1 MHLTKKTPY
10 SFTIRAVAAALIV
23 FLATLGANTAPTAF
37 AQEADTA
44 TTNSGDL
51 RKDVS
56 GRDVSD
62 DNQEKIRRGLE
73 GLTKEG
79 PLGQDSQDVLDMLTD
94 DQFVMQWGETDSLG
108 EAVGLDGL
116 KDLSQNETFLNRLR
130 KAGGS
135 NLADQLIGQVGDT
148 IRGADDLQGL
158 VDTLQGDMGQ
168 YQLTGNYTP
177 SDLLASVIFSVNK
190 GDHADSAQI
199 GLDQLARYPSADNPD
214 AQYGKMTDPDAARD
228 GSTDVGEKTA
238 AYIEAL
244 YDYQWISTKPN
255 ESGSIISWV
264 QKFFDKITGNNDVVS
279 AEQFSRLGLG
289 AGAFFAGIYDMST
302 SLISWLGEAARSVNI
317 LYLFGFAD
325 SQDPASDNKF
335 TEAVQGFLEKLG
347 LTNTTVWAAQYVVFV
362 FIASMLALV
371 LMWAF
376 SRVNK
381 AGEVP
386 KLTGVKK
393 WGTRLMVTL
402 VTVPLALVLTTILD
416 SMTTGLTTDMKDQ
429 AESPDSAYIVD
440 TLSWAGSKNLSLGP
454 AGISDFST
462 NKEDYKPTPDRIQAL
477 NESLDSA
484 GDNTKAQDRLSK
496 LKSGETISVEQYLN
510 WIENTQSKNAVGRF
524 VPSGNVNVEFNEQDE
539 DWSQAVGIVQSPY
552 FLSKKNN
559 YGDDSADGDGGSSSS
574 DDEED
579 SSSDDEDKDK
589 DKDDKDSED
598 STSDDSD
605 SDSGDDEE
613 AEEHAEEEDSKNQRI
628 ITIATFKDS
637 AQFNL
642 DKEGKSDAARVAW
655 NRPSTYIYGAVR
667 PGSAT
672 VQQTEKANYI
682 YDNKK
687 NYQDNDP
694 ETGEENGDISDD
706 KKRKLMQANA
716 ASIALYNRYA
726 GIQNSVDGGM
736 PSLSTQSVAFLLQSN
751 LSGGTLEYKGYNT
764 IPDKSGVGKNAGI
777 NGTQF
782 YRYTVPATG
791 ETDFTSRIAALS
803 VQWIIAGIISVVALM
818 ALLRSP
824 ILLALVNMIKSFFS
838 ALFGNLSGLL
848 NYVLYFT
855 AFRMSFAFVQ
865 AAIWLGNHMA
875 RTFID
880 VFHLGDVGSGIV
892 DKTEGME
899 LSILGVDI
907 IGDREISAFNNV
919 LLVIISVGFAA
930 LVCWPFIKSTTSNG
944 KVKQMSII
952 SATTNLPYIVADM
965 LTEKVD
971 NIARMVGEK
980 PMNNTRMYSNHAGIN
995 PGGQI
1000 KRGTSRALGIGA
1012 AGVGA
1017 ALGGTA
1023 GAAAA
1028 KSATDNITGGGRD
1041 TTDASNEIGQSQTA
1055 TDTARANSMMEDR
1068 KLPVQG
1074 RGGGENTDA
1083 PTEVMDTA
1091 QNGSNGPVGPSNG
1104 TPDGEVSKPIHGTA
1118 AGRDTGS
1125 HNLSGIKRNGGEA
1138 GTATPAGNPVSEM
1151 AENHSKIKPMP
1162 VDEMRSL
1169 MANPGKFQELAR
1181 NKEDLQSAID
1191 RARQAAKDHRG
1202 LAGSALV
1209 GTAMAGYKKRSAGT
1223 AKSFDNLAD
1232 QLDKAK
1238 AQADMQGKTVK
1249 SGINKNPVGN
1259 PAKKPAAKPTGQ
1271 PAKTTGQPPAQN
1283 PERPAPAKP
1292 SRKEKIRK
1300 VYNQPRK
1307 PIRETKTGMAF
1318 RTAKAVAQ
1326 APGDHGRGL
1335 EQMAKEMGNRH
1346 RENRER
1352 KARDLGRGNIPG
1364 KGGEKK

>member
-10 SFTIRAVAAALIV
+10 SFTIRALAAALIV

-44 TTNSGDL
+44 TTNGGDL

-56 GRDVSD
+56 ARDVDD

-177 SDLLASVIFSVNK
+177 SDLLASVIFSINK

-199 GLDQLARYPSADNPD
+199 GLDQLARYPSAENPN

-255 ESGSIISWV
+255 ESGSIVSWV

-347 LTNTTVWAAQYVVFV
+347 LTNTTVWAAQYVVFI
-362 FIASMLALV
+362 FITSMLALV

-381 AGEVP
+381 VGEVP

-416 SMTTGLTTDMKDQ
+416 SMTTGLTTDAKEQ

-462 NKEDYKPTPDRIQAL
+462 DKEDYKPTPDRIQAL
-477 NESLDSA
+477 NESLDSS

-510 WIENTQSKNAVGRF
+510 WIENTQSKNPVGRF
-524 VPSGNVNVEFNEQDE
+524 VPSGIVNVDFNEQEE
-539 DWSQAVGIVQSPY
+539 DWSEVGIVQSPY
-552 FLSKKNN
+552 FLSKRDN

-589 DKDDKDSED
+589 DDEDSEE

-613 AEEHAEEEDSKNQRI
+613 AEEHAEEEDSKDQRI
-628 ITIATFKDS
+628 ITIATFKDT

-672 VQQTEKANYI
+672 KEQTEKANYI
-682 YDNKK
+682 YDTKN

-694 ETGEENGDISDD
+694 ETGEENGDISDE
-706 KKRKLMQANA
+706 KKRKLMQSNA

-764 IPDKSGVGKNAGI
+764 IPNKSGVGKNAGI

-803 VQWIIAGIISVVALM
+803 IQWIIAGIISVVALM

-880 VFHLGDVGSGIV
+880 VFGLGNIGSGIA
-892 DKTEGME
+892 DKTEGMKM
-899 LSILGVDI
+899 SFLGMDI
-907 IGDREISAFNNV
+907 IGDREVSVFNNV
-919 LLVIISVGFAA
+919 LLVVISAGFAA

-965 LTEKVD
+965 LAEKVD

-980 PMNNTRMYSNHAGIN
+980 PMNNSRIYSGHSGIN

-1028 KSATDNITGGGRD
+1028 KSATDRVTGGGSED
-1041 TTDASNEIGQSQTA
+1041 GAGAPDEVGQSQTA
-1055 TDTARANSMMEDR
+1055 IDTARANSSMEDR

-1074 RGGGENTDA
+1074 RGGGEKMDA
-1083 PTEVMDTA
+1083 PTEILHEA
-1091 QNGSNGPVGPSNG
+1091 EKRAGSPAGPSNG
-1104 TPDGEVSKPIHGTA
+1104 MPGGEVPKPIHGTA
-1118 AGRDTGS
+1118 AGRNTGPQ
-1125 HNLSGIKRNGGEA
+1125 NLSGIKRNGGEA
-1138 GTATPAGNPVSEM
+1138 GSAIPTSNPVSEM
-1151 AENHSKIKPMP
+1151 AENHSNIKPMP

-1169 MANPGKFQELAR
+1169 MANPGKFQELTR

-1191 RARQAAKDHRG
+1191 RARQAAKQHRG

-1232 QLDKAK
+1232 QLNKAK
-1238 AQADMQGKTVK
+1238 EQADMQGKTVK
-1249 SGINKNPVGN
+1249 RGIGENPAGN
-1259 PAKKPAAKPTGQ
+1259 PAPAKPV
-1271 PAKTTGQPPAQN
+1271 KNPAQ
-1283 PERPAPAKP
+1283 PAPAKP
-1292 SRKEKIRK
+1292 SRKGKARK

-1335 EQMAKEMGNRH
+1335 EQMAKEMGDRH
-1346 RENRER
+1346 RQNRER

-1364 KGGEKK
+1364 RGGEKK

>member
-10 SFTIRAVAAALIV
+10 SLTIRAVAAALIV

-51 RKDVS
+51 RDEVS
-56 GRDVSD
+56 GREVSD
-62 DNQEKIRRGLE
+62 DNQEKIRRGLD
-73 GLTKEG
+73 GLTKDG
-79 PLGQDSQDVLDMLTD
+79 PLSQDSKDVLDMLTD
-94 DQFVMQWGETDSLG
+94 DSFTLQFGEADSLG
-108 EAVGLDGL
+108 DVVGLDGL
-116 KDLSQNETFLNRLR
+116 KDISQNETFLNRLR
-130 KAGGS
+130 QAGGN

-148 IRGADDLQGL
+148 IRGADDLGGL
-158 VDTLQGDMGQ
+158 IDTLKGDMGQ
-168 YQLTGNYTP
+168 YQLLGNYTP

-190 GDHADSAQI
+190 GKHADSAQI
-199 GLDQLARYPSADNPD
+199 GLDQLARYPSAENPN
-214 AQYGKMTDPDAARD
+214 AKYGQMIDPDAARD

-244 YDYQWISTKPN
+244 YDYQWLSTKPN
-255 ESGSIISWV
+255 ESGSIVSWV
-264 QKFFDKITGNNDVVS
+264 QKFFDKLTGNNDVVS

-317 LYLFGFAD
+317 LYLFGLAD
-325 SQDPASDNKF
+325 SEDPASDNKF

-362 FIASMLALV
+362 FIASMLAIV

-376 SRVNK
+376 SRVNR

-416 SMTTGLTTDMKDQ
+416 SMTTGLTTDAKDQ

-462 NKEDYKPTPDRIQAL
+462 DKEDYKPTPDRIQAL

-496 LKSGETISVEQYLN
+496 LKSGETISVDQYLN

-524 VPSGNVNVEFNEQDE
+524 VPAGTVDVSFNEKEE
-539 DWSQAVGIVQSPY
+539 DWSQQVGIVQSPY
-552 FLSKKNN
+552 FLSKRDN

-574 DDEED
+574 DDED
-579 SSSDDEDKDK
+579 SSSDDE
-589 DKDDKDSED
+589 DKDSED

-613 AEEHAEEEDSKNQRI
+613 AEEHADEEDSKDQRI
-628 ITIATFKDS
+628 ITIAMFKES

-655 NRPSTYIYGAVR
+655 NQPSSYIYGAVK

-672 VQQTEKANYI
+672 TQQTEKGNFI
-682 YDNKK
+682 YDPKET
-687 NYQDNDP
+687 YQDHDP
-694 ETGEENGDISDD
+694 ETGEANGDISDD
-706 KKRKLMQANA
+706 VKRKLMQSNA

-751 LSGGTLEYKGYNT
+751 LSNGTLEYKGYNT
-764 IPDKSGVGKNAGI
+764 IANKGGATKNAGI

-880 VFHLGDVGSGIV
+880 VFHLGDIGSGIA
-892 DKTEGME
+892 DKTEGMK
-899 LSILGVDI
+899 LSILGIDI
-907 IGDREISAFNNV
+907 IGDREVSTFNNV

-952 SATTNLPYIVADM
+952 SATTNLPYIIADM

-1028 KSATDNITGGGRD
+1028 KSATDNITGSGQNN
-1041 TTDASNEIGQSQTA
+1041 TDASNEIGQSQTA

-1083 PTEVMDTA
+1083 PTEVMDAA
-1091 QNGSNGPVGPSNG
+1091 QNGPVGPSNV

-1118 AGRDTGS
+1118 TGRDTDS
-1125 HNLSGIKRNGGEA
+1125 HNLSGIKRSGGEA
-1138 GTATPAGNPVSEM
+1138 ETATPAGNPVSEM
-1151 AENHSKIKPMP
+1151 AENHSKVKPMS

-1169 MANPGKFQELAR
+1169 KANPGKFQELTR

-1238 AQADMQGKTVK
+1238 AQADMQGKAVK
-1249 SGINKNPVGN
+1249 SGINKNPVN
-1259 PAKKPAAKPTGQ
+1259 PAKKPVAKPTGQ
-1271 PAKTTGQPPAQN
+1271 PAKPTGQPPAQN

-1364 KGGEKK
+1364 RGGEKK

>member
-10 SFTIRAVAAALIV
+10 SFTIRALAAALIV
-23 FLATLGANTAPTAF
+23 FLATLGANTAPAAF

-44 TTNSGDL
+44 TTNGGDL

-56 GRDVSD
+56 ARDVDD

-94 DQFVMQWGETDSLG
+94 DQFAMQWGETDSLG

-130 KAGGS
+130 EAGGS
-135 NLADQLIGQVGDT
+135 NLADQLMGQIGDN

-158 VDTLQGDMGQ
+158 VDTLKGDMGQ

-177 SDLLASVIFSVNK
+177 SDLLASVIFSASQNE
-190 GDHADSAQI
+190 HADSAQI
-199 GLDQLARYPSADNPD
+199 GLEQLKRYPSAENPD
-214 AQYGKMTDPDAARD
+214 AKYGQMIDPDAAHD

-244 YDYQWISTKPN
+244 YDYQWLSTKPN

-264 QKFFDKITGNNDVVS
+264 QKFFDKNSGNSGVVS

-289 AGAFFAGIYDMST
+289 AGAFFAGIYDMAT

-347 LTNTTVWAAQYVVFV
+347 LTNTTVWAAQYVVFI
-362 FIASMLALV
+362 FIAAMLAMV
-371 LMWAF
+371 LMLGF

-381 AGEVP
+381 TGEVP

-402 VTVPLALVLTTILD
+402 VTVPLALVLTTVLD
-416 SMTTGLTTDMKDQ
+416 SMTTGLTTDMKEQ

-462 NKEDYKPTPDRIQAL
+462 DKEDYKPTPDRIQAL
-477 NESLDSA
+477 NESLDSS

-510 WIENTQSKNAVGRF
+510 WIENTQSKNPVGRF
-524 VPSGNVNVEFNEQDE
+524 VPSGTVNVEFNKKEE
-539 DWSQAVGIVQSPY
+539 DWSQQVGIVQSPY
-552 FLSKKNN
+552 FLSSRYN

-589 DKDDKDSED
+589 EDKDSED

-613 AEEHAEEEDSKNQRI
+613 AEDHAEEEDSKDQRI
-628 ITIATFKDS
+628 ITIATFADS

-642 DKEGKSDAARVAW
+642 DKEGKSSAARVAW
-655 NRPSTYIYGAVR
+655 NQPSTYIYGAVK

-672 VQQTEKANYI
+672 KEQTRKGNYI
-682 YDNKK
+682 YDPNDT
-687 NYQDNDP
+687 YQDNNP
-694 ETGEENGDISDD
+694 ETGEENGEISDD
-706 KKRKLMQANA
+706 VERKLMQANA

-751 LSGGTLEYKGYNT
+751 LSNGTLEYKGYNT
-764 IPDKSGVGKNAGI
+764 ISGNAGSPKNAGI

-791 ETDFTSRIAALS
+791 ETDFTSRIAALA

-875 RTFID
+875 RAFID
-880 VFHLGDVGSGIV
+880 VFHLGDISSGIS
-892 DKTEGME
+892 DKTEA
-899 LSILGVDI
+899 LKFSIAGVDV
-907 IGDREISAFNNV
+907 IGDRQISMFNNV
-919 LLVIISVGFAA
+919 LLVIISAGFAA

-952 SATTNLPYIVADM
+952 SATTNLPYIIADM

-980 PMNNTRMYSNHAGIN
+980 PMNNNRIYSGHSGIN

-1000 KRGTSRALGIGA
+1000 KRGLGRAAGIGA

-1028 KSATDNITGGGRD
+1028 KSATDRVTGGGSED
-1041 TTDASNEIGQSQTA
+1041 GAGAPDEVGQSQTA
-1055 TDTARANSMMEDR
+1055 IDTARTNSSTEDR
-1068 KLPVQG
+1068 KLPIQG
-1074 RGGGENTDA
+1074 RGGGEKMDA
-1083 PTEVMDTA
+1083 PTEILHEA
-1091 QNGSNGPVGPSNG
+1091 EKRAGSPAGPSNG
-1104 TPDGEVSKPIHGTA
+1104 MPGGEVSKPIHGTA
-1118 AGRDTGS
+1118 AGRNTGPQ
-1125 HNLSGIKRNGGEA
+1125 NLSGIKRSGGESGSA
-1138 GTATPAGNPVSEM
+1138 IPTSNPVSEM
-1151 AENHSKIKPMP
+1151 AENHSNIKPMP

-1169 MANPGKFQELAR
+1169 MANPGKFQELTR

-1191 RARQAAKDHRG
+1191 RARQAAKQHRG
-1202 LAGSALV
+1202 LAGTALV
-1209 GTAMAGYKKRSAGT
+1209 GTAIAGYKKRSAGT

-1232 QLDKAK
+1232 QLNKAK
-1238 AQADMQGKTVK
+1238 EQADMQGKTVK
-1249 SGINKNPVGN
+1249 RNIGGNSAGN
-1259 PAKKPAAKPTGQ
+1259 PAPAKPAKNPATAKP
-1271 PAKTTGQPPAQN
+1271 AENPAQ
-1283 PERPAPAKP
+1283 PAPAKP
-1292 SRKEKIRK
+1292 SRKEKARK

-1364 KGGEKK
+1364 RGGEKK

>member
-10 SFTIRAVAAALIV
+10 SFTIRALAAALIV

-44 TTNSGDL
+44 TTNGGDL

-56 GRDVSD
+56 ARDVDD

-116 KDLSQNETFLNRLR
+116 KDLSQNDRFLNRLR
-130 KAGGS
+130 EAGGS

-158 VDTLQGDMGQ
+158 VKTLQGDMGQ

-177 SDLLASVIFSVNK
+177 SDLLASVIFSINK

-199 GLDQLARYPSADNPD
+199 GLDQLARYPSAENPN

-255 ESGSIISWV
+255 ESGSIVSWV

-325 SQDPASDNKF
+325 SQDPASNNKF

-347 LTNTTVWAAQYVVFV
+347 LTNTTVWAAQYVVFI
-362 FIASMLALV
+362 FITSMLALV

-381 AGEVP
+381 VGEVP

-416 SMTTGLTTDMKDQ
+416 SMTTGLTTDAKEQ

-462 NKEDYKPTPDRIQAL
+462 DKEDYKPTPDRIQAL
-477 NESLDSA
+477 NESLDSS

-510 WIENTQSKNAVGRF
+510 WIENTQSKNPVGRF
-524 VPSGNVNVEFNEQDE
+524 VPSGIVNVDFNEQEE
-539 DWSQAVGIVQSPY
+539 DWSEVGIVQSPY
-552 FLSKKNN
+552 FLSKRDN

-589 DKDDKDSED
+589 DDEDSEE

-613 AEEHAEEEDSKNQRI
+613 AEEHAEEEDSKDQRI
-628 ITIATFKDS
+628 ITIATFKNS

-672 VQQTEKANYI
+672 KEQTEKANYI
-682 YDNKK
+682 YDTKN

-694 ETGEENGDISDD
+694 ETGEENGDISDEE
-706 KKRKLMQANA
+706 KRKLMQSNA

-764 IPDKSGVGKNAGI
+764 IPNKSGVGKNAGI

-803 VQWIIAGIISVVALM
+803 IQWIIAGIISVVALM

-880 VFHLGDVGSGIV
+880 VFGLGNIGSGIA
-892 DKTEGME
+892 DKTEGMKM
-899 LSILGVDI
+899 SFLGMDI
-907 IGDREISAFNNV
+907 IGDREVSVFNNV
-919 LLVIISVGFAA
+919 LLVVISAGFAA

-965 LTEKVD
+965 LAEKVD

-980 PMNNTRMYSNHAGIN
+980 PMNNTRMYSNHAGID

-1028 KSATDNITGGGRD
+1028 KSATDRVTGGGGED
-1041 TTDASNEIGQSQTA
+1041 GAGAPDEVGQSQTA
-1055 TDTARANSMMEDR
+1055 IDTARANSSMEDR

-1074 RGGGENTDA
+1074 RGGGEKMDA
-1083 PTEVMDTA
+1083 PTEILHEA
-1091 QNGSNGPVGPSNG
+1091 EKRAGSPAGPSNG
-1104 TPDGEVSKPIHGTA
+1104 MPGGEVSKPIHGTA
-1118 AGRDTGS
+1118 AGRNSGPQ
-1125 HNLSGIKRNGGEA
+1125 NLSGIKRSGGEA
-1138 GTATPAGNPVSEM
+1138 GSAIPTSNPVSEM
-1151 AENHSKIKPMP
+1151 AENHSNIKPMP

-1169 MANPGKFQELAR
+1169 MANPGKFQELTR

-1191 RARQAAKDHRG
+1191 RARQAAKQHRG

-1232 QLDKAK
+1232 QLNKAK
-1238 AQADMQGKTVK
+1238 EQADMQGKTVK
-1249 SGINKNPVGN
+1249 RGIGGN
-1259 PAKKPAAKPTGQ
+1259 PAGNPAPAKPAKNPATAKP
-1271 PAKTTGQPPAQN
+1271 AKNPAQ
-1283 PERPAPAKP
+1283 PAPAKP
-1292 SRKEKIRK
+1292 SRKGKARK

-1335 EQMAKEMGNRH
+1335 EQMAKEMGDRH
-1346 RENRER
+1346 RQNRER

-1364 KGGEKK
+1364 RGGEKK